1 MGGEAMSY
9 LNGTQDGVVRMIE
22 GRKPGIIETT
32 LRAGRR
38 RAANIAAYLSR
49 KGVMMGTAEL
59 CNEVIFK
66 LIELAYETDDI
77 GLCNVDP
84 YTGVFERFPMPWGK
98 QYRLYGLQ
106 RTEAAVLALHVA
118 RLQDDARLP
127 PLWTYEPI
135 SRRWA
140 VNIIDYPDRDVALA
154 YWARVQ
160 LDANSYHLLSQEVR
174 DRRSK

>member
-1 MGGEAMSY
+1 MSY
-9 LNGTQDGVVRMIE
+9 LNGTQNDVVRMIE
-22 GRKPGIIETT
+22 GRKPSIIETT

-84 YTGVFERFPMPWGK
+84 YTGVFERFPMPWGRK
-98 QYRLYGLQ
+98 YQLYGLKA
-106 RTEAAVLALHVA
+106 TEAEILGLHVR
-118 RLQDDARLP
+118 RLQEMASKP
-127 PLWTYEPI
+127 PLWTYDPI
-135 SRRWA
+135 TRRWA
-140 VNIIDYPDRDVALA
+140 VNVIDYPSKRSALG
-154 YWARVQ
+154 YWSSVQ
-160 LDANSYHLLSQEVR
+160 LTADIYRLLLESVR
-174 DRRSK
+174 DKRGTR